1 MFSCSV
7 NNSFHLSACL
17 FNRSKIVVGVL
28 NVVLALSVSV
38 SLSLTIM
45 KVGSNEFIHKAPTL
59 TGQYST
65 VSTNTHTSHLSGDA
79 CIHRLQ
85 TALHSVLSTRVML
98 HTATVLRQD
107 LIDSQATVTQNQCSN
122 GIRFAEVTME
132 LVSEDVEL
140 EETQR

>member
-1 MFSCSV
+1 VSFQQIENSCWCSERSIGV
-7 NNSFHLSACL
+7 ERLSESIL
-17 FNRSKIVVGVL
+17 DYYESGV
-28 NVVLALSVSV
+28 
-38 SLSLTIM
+38 
-45 KVGSNEFIHKAPTL
+45 SNEFIHKAPTL
-59 TGQYST
+59 TGRSST
-65 VSTNTHTSHLSGDA
+65 VSTDTHTSHLSGDA
-79 CIHRLQ
+79 CIHRFQ

-122 GIRFAEVTME
+122 SIRFAEVTME